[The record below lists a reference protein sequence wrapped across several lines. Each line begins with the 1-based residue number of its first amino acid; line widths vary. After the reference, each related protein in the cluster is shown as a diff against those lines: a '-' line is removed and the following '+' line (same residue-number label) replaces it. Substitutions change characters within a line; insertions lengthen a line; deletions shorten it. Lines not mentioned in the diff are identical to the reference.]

1 MSEIAKD
8 VVERLEDV
16 AADDAADIVVHA
28 AAGLAE
34 KAVEGIAKAV
44 EGPIKEAVEAPV
56 AGDEKEEKK
65 PEEKSEEADK
75 KPEETETKEDK
86 PEEKTEAK
94 PEEKTEAKPAE
105 PKEPLT
111 DAEKPI
117 LKQVEFYFSDTNLP
131 TDKFLWKA
139 VHSNDGW
146 VPIHTIASFKRMQ
159 QFADPEA
166 EDPLAV
172 IVSALRKSPSLL
184 EVSEDGTKVKRVT
197 PLQAPDDK
205 SKDEANARTVYA
217 KGFLPDDKVPTKDT
231 PASELGAPLTR
242 EEELALQIEI
252 EGFFEAFGKI
262 VQVRLRR
269 RTEQQNRF
277 KGSVFAEFEKL
288 EDATKFLALDPKP
301 TFQGRELKTMSK
313 PAYCEMKKA
322 ELGFTDGANG
332 KRGPRKFNGFKEQES
347 RKRGND
353 DNDDGDNKRQ
363 RGNPRRGRG
372 GRGRGRGGRG
382 RGGRD

>member
-1 MSEIAKD
+1 MAEQIEKK
-8 VVERLEDV
+8 VVDLLVDNAEN
-16 AADDAADIVVHA
+16 DAADAVVQA
-28 AAGLAE
+28 AAGIAE
-34 KAVEGIAKAV
+34 KAVEGIVDAV
-44 EGPIKEAVEAPV
+44 KGPIEEAVEAPV
-56 AGDEKEEKK
+56 AGEEKEAESKD
-65 PEEKSEEADK
+65 EAKDEAK
-75 KPEETETKEDK
+75 DETKTEAAAETKEEPK
-86 PEEKTEAK
+86 EAETAAPAKT
-94 PEEKTEAKPAE
+94 E
-105 PKEPLT
+105 PKEPVT
-111 DAEKPI
+111 EAEAPI
-117 LKQVEFYFSDTNLP
+117 LKQVEFYFSDQNLP

-159 QFADPEA
+159 QFANPDA
-166 EDPLAV
+166 EDPLAL

-184 EVSEDGTKVKRVT
+184 EVSEDGTKVKRVKA
-197 PLQAPDDK
+197 LQAPDDK

-217 KGFLPDDKVPTKDT
+217 KGFLPEDKVPTKDT

-252 EGFFEAFGKI
+252 EGFFEGHGKI

-288 EDATKFLALDPKP
+288 EDATKFLALEPKP

-332 KRGPRKFNGFKEQES
+332 KRGPRKFNGFKDNES
-347 RKRGND
+347 RKRNND
-353 DNDDGDNKRQ
+353 DDDNGDNKRQ

>member
-1 MSEIAKD
+1 MSDQVEK
-8 VVERLEDV
+8 VVEKV
-16 AADDAADIVVHA
+16 AEVAEAVVGEGVKQALVDGVESAVDAVA
-28 AAGLAE
+28 
-34 KAVEGIAKAV
+34 
-44 EGPIKEAVEAPV
+44 EAVEAPV
-56 AGDEKEEKK
+56 AKELEEKKEEPVEEKKEEAPVEKKEEK
-65 PEEKSEEADK
+65 
-75 KPEETETKEDK
+75 
-86 PEEKTEAK
+86 
-94 PEEKTEAKPAE
+94 PAA

-111 DAEKPI
+111 DAEAPI

-159 QFADPEA
+159 QFADTEA

-172 IVSALRKSPSLL
+172 IVSALRKSPTLL
-184 EVSEDGTKVKRVT
+184 EVSEDGTKVKRT
-197 PLQAPDDK
+197 KQLQAPDDK

-217 KGFLPDDKVPTKDT
+217 KGFLPEDKVPTKDT

-252 EGFFEAFGKI
+252 EQFFESHGKL

-269 RTEQQNRF
+269 RAEQQNRF
-277 KGSVFAEFEKL
+277 KGSVFVEFENL
-288 EDATKFLALDPKP
+288 ENATAFLALDPKP
-301 TFQGRELKTMSK
+301 TFQDRELKTMSK
-313 PAYCEMKKA
+313 PAYCEMKRA

-332 KRGPRKFNGFKEQES
+332 KRGPRKFNGFKDSES

-353 DNDDGDNKRQ
+353 DEDNGDFKRQ